1 MRTAPLILLTAFAC
15 GALAG
20 CAEYSR
26 PVPELTFAHSSPILL
41 NVREAQID
49 PRYHSP
55 DAPPNIGTTVNPTP
69 EAALIKWAQQRLRSD
84 GTENIARFTILNAP
98 LTAYPLPKTGLMKL
112 FSSESG
118 ERWTL
123 TLEAELE
130 ILDEAGNRLD
140 GYTAKVTR
148 TRDMEAG
155 LTYAERNRFW
165 HDMLSATMSEF
176 DAQMESG
183 FRQYAGKWL
192 R

>member
-1 MRTAPLILLTAFAC
+1 MRTARLILLRVLGC
-15 GALAG
+15 GALVG
-20 CAEYSR
+20 CTEYAR

-49 PRYHSP
+49 PRYHSSA
-55 DAPPNIGTTVNPTP
+55 APPNIGLTVNPTP

-84 GTENIARFTILNAP
+84 GTENIARFTILKAP
-98 LTAYPLPKTGLMKL
+98 LTASTLPKTGFSGL

-123 TLEAELE
+123 TVEAQLE
-130 ILDEAGNRLD
+130 ILDESGNRLD
-140 GYTAKVTR
+140 GYAAKVTR

-165 HDMLSATMSEF
+165 YDMLSDTMAEF
-176 DAQMESG
+176 DAQMSAG
-183 FRQYAGKWL
+183 LHQYLGKWL